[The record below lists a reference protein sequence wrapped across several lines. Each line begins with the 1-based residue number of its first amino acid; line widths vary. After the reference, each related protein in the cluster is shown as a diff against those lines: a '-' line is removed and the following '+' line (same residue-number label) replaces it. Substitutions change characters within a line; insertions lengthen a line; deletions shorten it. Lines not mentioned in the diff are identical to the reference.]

1 MFKTILVALDGSER
15 SNGAIRLAESAA
27 SGPSAKFVVVHVR
40 ELLAGRGAGPRHLDE
55 EARAATV
62 HEQAEIL
69 RSHGFEVT
77 ERMYS
82 TFKRPA
88 ELIVRVARRSHAD
101 LIVTGLAQHRSLLG
115 AAFTAATPYAL
126 VHRAPCPVLVAPD
139 VAREAAPAAPA
150 LAA

>member
-1 MFKTILVALDGSER
+1 MFNTILVALDGSER
-15 SNGAIRLAESAA
+15 SNAAIRLAESVAT
-27 SGPSAKFVVVHVR
+27 GPSARFVVVHVR
-40 ELLAGRGAGPRHLDE
+40 ELLAGRGARPRHLDE

-77 ERMYS
+77 ERTYS

-101 LIVTGLAQHRSLLG
+101 LIVTGLAEHRSLLG

-126 VHRAPCPVLVAPD
+126 VHRAPCPVLVAAD

>member
-1 MFKTILVALDGSER
+1 MFKTILVTLDGSER
-15 SNGAIRLAESAA
+15 SSSATSLAESAA
-27 SGPSAKFVVVHVR
+27 GGPGTKFVVVHVR
-40 ELLAGRGAGPRHLDE
+40 ELMAGRGAWPRHLDE

-62 HEQAEIL
+62 HEQAESL

-77 ERMYS
+77 ERTYS

-101 LIVTGLAQHRSLLG
+101 LIVTGLAEHRSLLG

-139 VAREAAPAAPA
+139 IAEDAAPAT
-150 LAA
+150 AAIAA

>member
-15 SNGAIRLAESAA
+15 STAAISLAESAA
-27 SGPSAKFVVVHVR
+27 SGPGATFVVVHVR
-40 ELLAGRGAGPRHLDE
+40 ELLAGRGAGPWHLDE

-62 HEQAEIL
+62 HEQAAIL
-69 RSHGFEVT
+69 RSHRFEVT
-77 ERMYS
+77 ERTYS

-139 VAREAAPAAPA
+139 VAPDAVAAAPA

>member
-15 SNGAIRLAESAA
+15 SRAAISLAESAA
-27 SGPSAKFVVVHVR
+27 GGPTTKFVVVHVR
-40 ELLAGRGAGPRHLDE
+40 ELQAGRGAWPRHLDE

-62 HEQAEIL
+62 HEQAEAV

-77 ERMYS
+77 ERTYS

-88 ELIVRVARRSHAD
+88 ELIVRLARRLHAD
-101 LIVTGLAQHRSLLG
+101 LIVTGLAEHRSLLG

-139 VAREAAPAAPA
+139 TAADAAPA